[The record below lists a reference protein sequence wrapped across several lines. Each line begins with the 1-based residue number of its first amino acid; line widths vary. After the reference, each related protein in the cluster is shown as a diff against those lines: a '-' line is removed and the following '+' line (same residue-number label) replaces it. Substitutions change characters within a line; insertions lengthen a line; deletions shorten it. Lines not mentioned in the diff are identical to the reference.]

1 MSRSLSRI
9 AAIIAAVAAMM
20 AVPASAQKKPHGEIA
35 KIEKAATE
43 TAPAPPAVVK
53 LGLGR
58 PALPEEIK
66 AWDIDVRPDG
76 QGLPPG
82 KGTAKQ
88 GDAIFQEKCTI
99 CHGEFGEGVG
109 RYPVLSGGVGTLK
122 ADRPDKTVGSY
133 WPDATTVYDYIRHA
147 MPFGNARSLSD
158 DEIYAVVAYVL
169 SMSDVIKDPDFEL
182 NQNNLAQI
190 KMPNAGGFYL
200 DDRDTSEK
208 HFWIKDP
215 CMKDCRPAPKVTGRA
230 ISVDV
235 TPDEK
240 AGPKV
245 D

>member
-1 MSRSLSRI
+1 MSKSLSL
-9 AAIIAAVAAMM
+9 AAGLAAVLVLALPLPEAG
-20 AVPASAQKKPHGEIA
+20 AEQKPHA
-35 KIEKAATE
+35 KLTKAAPAA
-43 TAPAPPAVVK
+43 APVQPAAPVK

-58 PALPEEIK
+58 PALPEEIA

-76 QGLPPG
+76 VGLPPG

-88 GDAIFQEKCTI
+88 GDAIFQEKCSS

-147 MPFGNARSLSD
+147 MPFGNARSLTN
-158 DEIYAVVAYVL
+158 DEIYAVTAYLL

-182 NQNNLAQI
+182 NQGNLAKVQ
-190 KMPNAGGFYL
+190 MPNAAGFYE

-208 HFWIKDP
+208 EFWKKNP
-215 CMKDCRPAPKVTGRA
+215 CMTNCGPAPKVIGRA
-230 ISVDV
+230 IAVDV

-240 AGPKV
+240 SGPKV